1 MKMIWNPVYECDD
14 EDDNPTVW
22 ALEINSSKYGKYAW
36 ISLEDDNEF
45 SITTSNYG
53 SNLGSEPLM
62 VCKSLKS
69 AKRWVSMN
77 IR

>member
-1 MKMIWNPVYECDD
+1 MEWKPVLECDD

-22 ALEINSSKYGKYAW
+22 ASEINSSKYGKYAW
-36 ISLEDDNEF
+36 ISQEDDNEF
-45 SITTSNYG
+45 SITTSNYD

-69 AKRWVSMN
+69 AKRWVSIN
-77 IR
+77 VR